1 MRRLIPELVTATA
14 LTLAAIL
21 TTVADAK
28 ANDVIVSDAFARASA
43 TPTAETGVVYVT
55 IANKGAAPDQ
65 LTGVATD
72 AAQMAHLHKSEM
84 KDGVA
89 SMSPVG
95 SLTIA
100 PGETVVM
107 KPGGLHIMLMGLK
120 APLKK
125 GDHLG
130 LDLTFAKAGT
140 IHADVPVGGVG
151 AMTP

>member
-1 MRRLIPELVTATA
+1 MRKLILELITATA

-21 TTVADAK
+21 TTVADAR
-28 ANDVIVSDAFARASA
+28 ANDVIVSEAFARASA
-43 TPTAETGVVYVT
+43 TPTAETGVIYVT
-55 IANKGAAPDQ
+55 IANTGSVADQ

-72 AAQMAHLHKSEM
+72 AAQMAHLHNSEM

-89 SMSPVG
+89 SMTPVA
-95 SLTIA
+95 SLAIA

-125 GDHLG
+125 GGHIG